1 MFISALQHVISTDR
15 HDMINQWL
23 DISTNMQY
31 IREHA
36 RLLDKLLYLQLQQS
50 LWTDYFQ
57 IVTTKN
63 VWALEIQKKMK
74 HEQTN
79 GSIIE
84 MMNDPLSFVTNCR
97 KNIDQ
102 QLQKIEN
109 DLNQHLTRFQTVTG
123 KRNHHKFNVWI
134 YQPS

>member
-1 MFISALQHVISTDR
+1 
-15 HDMINQWL
+15 
-23 DISTNMQY
+23 
-31 IREHA
+31 
-36 RLLDKLLYLQLQQS
+36 
-50 LWTDYFQ
+50 
-57 IVTTKN
+57 
-63 VWALEIQKKMK
+63 MK

-84 MMNDPLSFVTNCR
+84 MMNDPLSFVTNYR

-123 KRNHHKFNVWI
+123 NRNHHKFNVWI
-134 YQPS
+134 YQPC